1 MTSTATCNRQW
12 NPGIEMASPDDTTSS
27 NADAAFST
35 WDIRYGSR
43 KTRTLNV
50 QGSGR
55 PIILL
60 HPFGVAA
67 DTWGPVLGSLGRSG
81 NTAYAPDLIGAGRAD
96 GFTTGPLLP
105 QLDEFIAA
113 VVAAHSTE
121 GPVTLVGVS
130 HSAVLALRAAAAAPH
145 SVNAVIAVGVPHSES
160 PIARYRAIAM
170 RSSVPRLSK
179 PLRRELSRLT
189 VDNPV
194 TCPTII
200 VQGLR
205 GTSGAI
211 NSARRLQEALPH
223 SRLAL
228 LPRSGP
234 FTHRDNPMRIAAYAR
249 ELAAMAR

>member
-1 MTSTATCNRQW
+1 VTSTVTCDRHW
-12 NPGIEMASPDDTTSS
+12 NPDIEMDSRDDTAS

-35 WDIRYGSR
+35 WDIRYGSTN
-43 KTRTLNV
+43 TRTINV

-60 HPFGVAA
+60 HPFGVTAS
-67 DTWGPVLGSLGRSG
+67 TWGPVLGSLGRSG
-81 NTAYAPDLIGAGRAD
+81 NSAYAPDSIGAGRAD
-96 GFTTGPLLP
+96 GFANGPLLP
-105 QLDEFIAA
+105 QLDEFVGA

-130 HSAVLALRAAAAAPH
+130 HSAVLALRAAAAAPQN
-145 SVNAVIAVGVPHSES
+145 VNAVIAIGVPHRES
-160 PIARYRAIAM
+160 PIARYRAITR
-170 RSSVPRLSK
+170 RSSVPQPSK
-179 PLRRELSRLT
+179 PLRRELSHLSS
-189 VDNPV
+189 DSPV
-194 TCPTII
+194 TCPTLI

-234 FTHRDNPMRIAAYAR
+234 FTHLDNPLRIAAYAR
-249 ELAAMAR
+249 ELATMAP